1 MASENDIIRGTT
13 PVHVFNIP
21 FDESEIEKYTVTY
34 SAISREGKSKTV
46 LKLTQDN
53 CEMYGTQI
61 VVALTQE
68 QTLLFSEYTAVKIQV
83 KVLTTSGSVFASK
96 ILWKTVGEILDEGVL

>member
-1 MASENDIIRGTT
+1 MAENDIIRGTT

-21 FDESEIEKYTVTY
+21 FDTRDIEKYTVTY
-34 SAISREGKSKTV
+34 SAITSDGKSRTV
-46 LKLTQDN
+46 LKLTQDDS
-53 CEMYGTQI
+53 EMYGTQI

-96 ILWKTVGEILDEGVL
+96 ILWKTIGEILDEGVL